1 MKKLSEMPFISI
13 SKENLMAASDMLDT
27 EQKGELMEMIIDA
40 ILNDAY
46 PTSEDRCVNGVYKQ
60 FMAVIERKAE
70 GYAKRVANLDKV
82 NQEKKKQTKTEQKEE
97 EVSTYTP
104 NAKIDEEDLEKIFK
118 AEIKET
124 DRDFGWRIRDVAKK
138 TGLTQDFVQSQ
149 YYDYR
154 EKKMSNA

>member
-1 MKKLSEMPFISI
+1 MPFISI

-82 NQEKKKQTKTEQKEE
+82 NQEKKKQAQSEPKEE
-97 EVSTYTP
+97 EVSTYTH
-104 NAKIDEEDLEKIFK
+104 KITDDDLEKIYEAEFK
-118 AEIKET
+118 GNV
-124 DRDFGWRIRDVAKK
+124 RDFDWRIRQTANKAGITKDM
-138 TGLTQDFVQSQ
+138 VQSQ
-149 YYDYR
+149 YVDYR
-154 EKKMSNA
+154 ENRLKYA